1 MLAAIAALTLPNL
14 QMCKLR
20 IREGKGIVRGHPAVS
35 ERKSR
40 YAERPAWWFLEKKD
54 SPLSCPSA
62 PLSTQL
68 INSGPYLCGLWLSLK
83 EPHNQKQE
91 VSPY

>member
-1 MLAAIAALTLPNL
+1 MPAAIRTLTLPSL

-20 IREGKGIVRGHPAVS
+20 IREGKGVVRGHSAIS
-35 ERKSR
+35 ERKSSH
-40 YAERPAWWFLEKKD
+40 AERPFWWCLEKRD

-62 PLSTQL
+62 PLSTRL
-68 INSGPYLCGLWLSLK
+68 INSGPYLCGLQLSLK

-91 VSPY
+91 VSTY